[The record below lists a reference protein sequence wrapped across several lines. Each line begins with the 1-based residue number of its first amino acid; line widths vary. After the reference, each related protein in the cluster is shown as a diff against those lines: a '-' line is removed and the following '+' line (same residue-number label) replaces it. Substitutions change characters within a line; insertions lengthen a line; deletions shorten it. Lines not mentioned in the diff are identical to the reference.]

1 MTDEQLTSALAAPTL
16 IALDG
21 VAPRVAAGAFVA
33 PTAVLVGDV
42 EVGAGASVWFGAV
55 LRGDFGRIVIG
66 PGSCVQDNAVIH
78 AAETLPT
85 LVGADV
91 TIGHM
96 AMLEGCV
103 VDDGALI
110 GMGAIVLQGATVGA
124 GAMVAA
130 GSVVTERQAV
140 PAAVLAA
147 GSPARVKKPLDG
159 SSRTWV
165 EEAAREYQE
174 MRLRY
179 LRGARRV
186 S

>member
-1 MTDEQLTSALAAPTL
+1 MTEEQLPPASARATL

-21 VAPRVAAGAFVA
+21 IAPRVAADAFVA

-42 EVGAGASVWFGAV
+42 EIGAGASVWFGAV

-66 PGSCVQDNAVIH
+66 RGSCVQDNAVIH

-85 LVGADV
+85 VVGADV

-96 AMLEGCV
+96 AMLEGCA

-110 GMGAIVLQGATVGA
+110 GMGAIVLQGASVGA

-159 SSRTWV
+159 SSRVWV

-186 S
+186 P